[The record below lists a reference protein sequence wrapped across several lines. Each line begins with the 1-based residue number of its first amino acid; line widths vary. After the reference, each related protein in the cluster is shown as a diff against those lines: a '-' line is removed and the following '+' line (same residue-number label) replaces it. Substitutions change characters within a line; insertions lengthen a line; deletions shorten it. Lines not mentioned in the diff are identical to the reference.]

1 MENEKPVEEKAKA
14 LKEAQIKEKI
24 THLLQKINEAYQQ
37 TRTIDDKIVSA
48 YKQLLE
54 EEKKCNRFSQ
64 EEGIE
69 FSSNV
74 AGLVSHDLID
84 TRKAIQKT
92 RETLQKAQL
101 SEDIKQEQIEELEK
115 QLELIFKRIGASDKI
130 ASELS
135 EVVRAYKT
143 QSSDIIKRQLYEE
156 AFEMINIARICKLET
171 ERREI
176 ECEQVGILGRI
187 TGKNRLKRMKL
198 DNIDLKL
205 TLLKDAKPE
214 KKKNYSVRDILTD
227 IYTFKVT
234 EMENEET
241 QALNA
246 FFEELRSNFGTNG
259 NRFTIDDIKHLA
271 RPKIEEY
278 QRRNLSS
285 NTKKKSGLFGRTREQ
300 IDILREE
307 NSQMQSQI
315 DSNKGSK
322 IGGIQGEETLDAIN
336 LFRQRL
342 KEIYDRFTEEKP
354 TKKQREV
361 TLEL

>member
-1 MENEKPVEEKAKA
+1 MESERQSIGEP
-14 LKEAQIKEKI
+14 KI
-24 THLLQKINEAYQQ
+24 LEDVTQLLQKVNEAYQQ

-48 YKQLLE
+48 YKELLE

-74 AGLVSHDLID
+74 AGLISHDLMD

-92 RETLQKAQL
+92 RATLQKVQL
-101 SEDIKQEQIEELEK
+101 SEDVKQEQIAELEK
-115 QLELIFKRIGASDKI
+115 QLELIFERIGASDKT

-135 EVVRAYKT
+135 DVVRVYKT

-156 AFEMINIARICKLET
+156 AFEMINIARICKLESK
-171 ERREI
+171 RREI
-176 ECEQVGILGRI
+176 ESEQVGILGRI
-187 TGKNRLKRMKL
+187 TGKNRLKRMRL

-205 TLLKDAKPE
+205 SLLKDAKPE
-214 KKKNYSVRDILTD
+214 KKNNYSMREILTD

-234 EMENEET
+234 EMENGET

-271 RPKIEEY
+271 KPKIEEY

-285 NTKKKSGLFGRTREQ
+285 NTKKKSGLFGITREQ

-315 DSNKGSK
+315 DSNKGREIRS
-322 IGGIQGEETLDAIN
+322 IQGEDTLDAIN
-336 LFRQRL
+336 LFKQRL

-354 TKKQREV
+354 TKKQREI